1 MNSAEVRAHTVVR
14 SGEGWANAS
23 GSALPWWLTP
33 LGLVALIP
41 LPALNIAA
49 IVSPASYRELWRV
62 EKIIDGAT
70 TWMFLLGLLAFV
82 IGTFLARPLRGSSAA
97 APGTESWPS
106 LSDHQIARLR
116 IAHRRCLIVTLVGY
130 VVYLGVAVLTAGPSR
145 YLRVLFSGEN
155 YDGLLKDLAP
165 SIPGITTLSQVGVLV
180 AIISELLFRI
190 TKEKAFRRWIYLLVA
205 LAAFRSFFY
214 TERLAMIEVIVPVMV
229 IGFTFAWRNGTAKQ
243 RRQLVLAPV
252 FALPL
257 LVTAFGVF
265 EHSRS
270 WVFYREFSNQS
281 YPEFV
286 GKRLAGYYA
295 TSYNNGALLTT
306 RYNDNFPRMPYF
318 TLDAIWNAPV
328 IGQTHAYRR
337 ITGEEGLERWD
348 NMLDTYANP
357 EFNSPCAIAGA
368 FTDYG
373 PIGGMLFLGLFG
385 FAVGLI
391 WRRFDDARPIGL
403 LLYPIAVVA
412 VIELPRYSYL
422 TAGRAT
428 PALVF
433 GIVTAMWLRRERT
446 NASLPR
452 VAGRTISA
460 RQPT

>member
-1 MNSAEVRAHTVVR
+1 MNPSEVRAHTVER
-14 SGEGWANAS
+14 SGDGVDANR
-23 GSALPWWLTP
+23 SALPRWLTP

-41 LPALNIAA
+41 LPALIIAA
-49 IVSPASYRELWRV
+49 VVSPESYRELWRV

-82 IGTFLARPLRGSSAA
+82 IGTFLARPRRVSGKATV
-97 APGTESWPS
+97 GTDSWPN
-106 LSDHQIARLR
+106 LSEQQIARLR
-116 IAHRRCLIVTLVGY
+116 IAHRRCLMVTLAGY
-130 VVYLGVAVLTAGPSR
+130 AIYLGVAVLTAGPSR

-180 AIISELLFRI
+180 AIMSELLFRI

-214 TERLAMIEVIVPVMV
+214 TERLATIEVIVPVMV
-229 IGFTFAWRNGTAKQ
+229 IGFTFAWRNGTPRK

-306 RYNDNFPRMPYF
+306 RYNDNFPHMPYF

-337 ITGEEGLERWD
+337 ITGEEGLERWE

-357 EFNSPCAIAGA
+357 EFNSPCGIAAA

-373 PIGGMLFLGLFG
+373 PIGGMLFLGLLG
-385 FAVGLI
+385 FAVGLV
-391 WRRFDDARPIGL
+391 WRRFDDARPLGL
-403 LLYPIAVVA
+403 LLYPVAVVA

-433 GIVTAMWLRRERT
+433 GVVTAIWLRREGT
-446 NASLPR
+446 NPSLPFLAR
-452 VAGRTISA
+452 RTISA